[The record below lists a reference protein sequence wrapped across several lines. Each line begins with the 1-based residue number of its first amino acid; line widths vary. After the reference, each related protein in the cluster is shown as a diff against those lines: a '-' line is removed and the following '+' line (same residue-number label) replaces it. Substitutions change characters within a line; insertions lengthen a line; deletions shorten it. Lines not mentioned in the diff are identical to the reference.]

1 MTHLALDR
9 LNRIAAAAVVGFL
22 AVFTAFV
29 AATH

>member
-1 MTHLALDR
+1 MTATRLKQIVLAAL
-9 LNRIAAAAVVGFL
+9 LGFL